1 MAGRFLPIFRFNT
14 VIQLDRKKIGWHI
27 LFWVL
32 YIGFT
37 VGIYYVK
44 EPSFMLHLIYELA
57 SLPAKLFIVYFTL
70 YFILPRYLLLKKYGQ
85 AIIYFSLVL
94 IIAVWLLQL
103 SVSFVVYPIYY
114 PDVGLAIFPKNLPK
128 LVSPL
133 LDLIIVS
140 SLAVVFKLLKDRELQ
155 QREHLRLEKANIQ
168 NKLQL
173 LKSQLHPHFLFNTLN
188 GLYACTLDNPVQASK
203 IVLKLSEL
211 LRFIIYEG
219 DQRLVNVADEVRC
232 LENYV
237 GLEKIRYGEKVQVN
251 LTVDGE
257 AGNKKIVPLIILP
270 FLENA
275 FKHGPSQENGKSWV
289 NCELWIEE
297 KFLTMKL
304 SNSKKADGGRQED
317 SNGIGLYNVKQRLK
331 HNYDSSYELTI
342 DNQPSQ
348 FLVFLKVP
356 LLQT

>member
-1 MAGRFLPIFRFNT
+1 
-14 VIQLDRKKIGWHI
+14 
-27 LFWVL
+27 
-32 YIGFT
+32 
-37 VGIYYVK
+37 
-44 EPSFMLHLIYELA
+44 MLHLIYELA

-85 AIIYFSLVL
+85 AIIFFSLVL

-114 PDVGLAIFPKNLPK
+114 PDVALAIIPKNLPK

-140 SLAVVFKLLKDRELQ
+140 SLAVVFKLLKDREVQERERLQ
-155 QREHLRLEKANIQ
+155 LEKVNIQ

-188 GLYACTLDNPVQASK
+188 GLYACTLDNPEQASK
-203 IVLKLSEL
+203 IVVKLSEL

-219 DQRLVNVADEVRC
+219 DQRLVRVADEVRC

-237 GLEKIRYGEKVQVN
+237 GLEQIRYGKKIQVN
-251 LTVDGE
+251 LTVHGE
-257 AGNKKIVPLIILP
+257 AGNKKIAPLLILP

-275 FKHGPSQENGKSWV
+275 FKHGPSRESGKSWI
-289 NCELWIEE
+289 NCELLIED
-297 KFLTMKL
+297 KFLMMKL
-304 SNSKKADGGRQED
+304 GNSKSADDERLGD
-317 SNGIGLYNVKQRLK
+317 SHGIGLYNVKQRLK
-331 HNYDSSYELTI
+331 HNYDDGYELTI

-356 LLQT
+356 LLQP